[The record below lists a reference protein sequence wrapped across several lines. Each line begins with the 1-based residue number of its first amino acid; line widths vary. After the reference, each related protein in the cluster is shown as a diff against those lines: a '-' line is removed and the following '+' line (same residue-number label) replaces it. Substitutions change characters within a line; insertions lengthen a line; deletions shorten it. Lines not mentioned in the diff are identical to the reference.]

1 MHRKNKRMEFVRVI
15 KGYDHLWAVKDPG
28 KELDELTS
36 LFEKW
41 NDADYLYRFF
51 KDNIEDLRRYFKIE
65 KISQAIQDTYDDSD
79 ALEEL
84 ILTFPYTEELDSL
97 FKPLDVTDTKST
109 ELTRQKARN
118 WERES
123 HDSWLRIYAIRL
135 EPNVYVVTGGAI
147 KLTKTMQDKK
157 HTELELYKLN
167 RCKDYLKGNG
177 VFDKDSF
184 IDLNMEE

>member
-1 MHRKNKRMEFVRVI
+1 MEFVRVI
-15 KGYDHLWAVKDPG
+15 KGYNHLWAVKNPD

-36 LFEKW
+36 LFEQW
-41 NDADYLYRFF
+41 NDANYLFKFF
-51 KDNIEDLRRYFKIE
+51 RDNIDDLKSYFKIE
-65 KISQAIQDTYDDSD
+65 RVSQAIQDTFEDSD

-84 ILTFPYTEELDSL
+84 ILTFPYTEELDTL
-97 FKPLDVTDTKST
+97 FKPLDVTDTKSM

-118 WERES
+118 WERER

-147 KLTKTMQDKK
+147 KLTRAMQDKE
-157 HTELELYKLN
+157 HTMIELNKLN
-167 RCKDYLKGNG
+167 KYKEFLKHNG

>member
-1 MHRKNKRMEFVRVI
+1 MEFVRVI
-15 KGYDHLWAVKDPG
+15 KGYNHLWAVKNPD

-36 LFEKW
+36 LFEQW
-41 NDADYLYRFF
+41 NDANYLYKFF
-51 KDNIEDLRRYFKIE
+51 RDNIDDLKSYFKIE
-65 KISQAIQDTYDDSD
+65 RVSQAIQDTFEDSD

-84 ILTFPYTEELDSL
+84 ILTFPYTEELDTL
-97 FKPLDVTDTKST
+97 FKPLDVTDTKSM

-118 WERES
+118 WERER

-147 KLTKTMQDKK
+147 KLTRAMQDKE
-157 HTELELYKLN
+157 HTMIELNKLN
-167 RCKDYLKGNG
+167 KCKEFLKRNG

>member
-1 MHRKNKRMEFVRVI
+1 MEFVRVI
-15 KGYDHLWAVKDPG
+15 KGYNHLWAVKNPD

-36 LFEKW
+36 LFEQW
-41 NDADYLYRFF
+41 NDANYLFKFF
-51 KDNIEDLRRYFKIE
+51 RDNIDDLKSYFKVE
-65 KISQAIQDTYDDSD
+65 RVSQAIQDTFEDSD

-84 ILTFPYTEELDSL
+84 ILTFPYTEELDTL
-97 FKPLDVTDTKST
+97 FKPLDVTDTKSM

-118 WERES
+118 WERER

-147 KLTKTMQDKK
+147 KLTRAMQDKE
-157 HTELELYKLN
+157 HTMIELNKLN
-167 RCKDYLKGNG
+167 KCKEFLKHNG

>member
-1 MHRKNKRMEFVRVI
+1 MEFVRVI
-15 KGYDHLWAVKDPG
+15 EEYDHLWAVKEPD

-36 LFEKW
+36 LFEHW
-41 NDADYLYRFF
+41 NDADYLFQFF
-51 KDNIEDLRRYFKIE
+51 KENMDDLKSHFRIE
-65 KISQAIQDTYDDSD
+65 KISQAIHDTFEDSD

-84 ILTFPYTEELDSL
+84 ILTFPYTEELDTL
-97 FKPLDVTDTKST
+97 FKPLDVTDTISM

-118 WERES
+118 WERER

-147 KLTKTMQDKK
+147 KLTRTMQDKE
-157 HTELELYKLN
+157 HTLIELDKLN
-167 RCKDYLKGNG
+167 RCKEYLRRNG

>member
-1 MHRKNKRMEFVRVI
+1 MEFVRVI
-15 KGYDHLWAVKDPG
+15 KGYKHLWAVKNPD

-36 LFEKW
+36 LFEQW
-41 NDADYLYRFF
+41 NDANYLFKFF
-51 KDNIEDLRRYFKIE
+51 RDNIDDLKSYFKIE
-65 KISQAIQDTYDDSD
+65 RVSQAIQDTFEDSD

-84 ILTFPYTEELDSL
+84 ILTFPYTEELDTL
-97 FKPLDVTDTKST
+97 FKPLDVTDTKSM

-118 WERES
+118 WERER

-147 KLTKTMQDKK
+147 KLTRAMQDKE
-157 HTELELYKLN
+157 HTMIELNKLN
-167 RCKDYLKGNG
+167 KCKEFLKRNG

>member
-1 MHRKNKRMEFVRVI
+1 MEFVRVI
-15 KGYDHLWAVKDPG
+15 KGYNHLWAVKNPD

-36 LFEKW
+36 LFEQW
-41 NDADYLYRFF
+41 NDANYLFKFF
-51 KDNIEDLRRYFKIE
+51 RDNIDDLKSYFKIE
-65 KISQAIQDTYDDSD
+65 RVSQAIQDTFEDSD

-84 ILTFPYTEELDSL
+84 ILTFPYTEELDTL
-97 FKPLDVTDTKST
+97 FKPHDVTDTKSM

-118 WERES
+118 WERER

-147 KLTKTMQDKK
+147 KLTRAMQDKE
-157 HTELELYKLN
+157 HTMIELNKLN
-167 RCKDYLKGNG
+167 KCKEFLKRNG

>member
-1 MHRKNKRMEFVRVI
+1 MEFVRVI
-15 KGYDHLWAVKDPG
+15 KGYNHLWAVKNPD

-36 LFEKW
+36 LFEQW
-41 NDADYLYRFF
+41 NDANYLFKFF
-51 KDNIEDLRRYFKIE
+51 RDNIDDLKSYFKVE
-65 KISQAIQDTYDDSD
+65 RVSQAIQDTFEDSD

-84 ILTFPYTEELDSL
+84 ILTFPYTEELDTL
-97 FKPLDVTDTKST
+97 FKPLDVTDTKSM

-118 WERES
+118 WERER

-147 KLTKTMQDKK
+147 KLTRAMQDKE
-157 HTELELYKLN
+157 HTMIELNKLN
-167 RCKDYLKGNG
+167 KCKEFLKRNG